1 MEETEYNR
9 GGVGGP
15 AGRTTFQRVVGLVPR
30 LHRHPR
36 VAKYTIMHIRRAA
49 ASDMA
54 QEKTNQVHTTITIR
68 MILYLITT
76 A

>member
-1 MEETEYNR
+1 MEETECNR

-54 QEKTNQVHTTITIR
+54 HLLLAVVLLLSLALHAYQEV
-68 MILYLITT
+68 
-76 A
+76 